1 MIAPMTRDGLTV
13 IDADGHVQ
21 EPSDLWE
28 RYIDPAY
35 AEFAPRCDATR
46 TDNLFSVDGYTMPR
60 MFVPAVGRTDYR
72 RSLVGQ
78 WNARF
83 AGQFAL
89 RDAGFGPASYL
100 EELEREGIDRMVLFP
115 SRGLYAAALGQ
126 MDGGL
131 SAAICRAYNDWLAEF
146 CSADPHRLVAVAL
159 LALHDPAAAAA
170 EARRAVGTLGMRAAM
185 VRPNPCEGR
194 NLEDP
199 AHDVVWRA
207 LEELGAALAV
217 HEGSGSW
224 MPAYGDR
231 YPGSYL
237 AQHAMS
243 HPMEQMGAVYA
254 LTVGGILERH
264 PRLRVAILEAGAT
277 WLPYWL
283 HRLDEHVEQLQ
294 DVPSETGWL
303 SRLPSSAFRAQCWI
317 SCEPDEPNIRALID
331 TVGADRLLWASDYP
345 HPDCHYPGMVDH
357 LWKGAGANG
366 LSREELHHW
375 AGGNAADVYGLT

>member
-1 MIAPMTRDGLTV
+1 VAREGITV
-13 IDADGHVQ
+13 VDADGHVQ

-28 RYIDPAY
+28 RYMDPAY
-35 AEFAPRCDATR
+35 AEFGPRCDASR
-46 TDNLFSVDGYTMPR
+46 TDNLFSVDGLTMPR
-60 MFVPAVGRTDYR
+60 MFIPAPGRMDYR

-89 RDAGFGPASYL
+89 GNDGFSARSYL
-100 EELEREGIDRMVLFP
+100 EELDREGIDRMVLFP
-115 SRGLYAAALGQ
+115 SRGLYAAAVEH
-126 MDGGL
+126 MDGAV
-131 SAAICRAYNDWLAEF
+131 STAICRAYNDWLAEF
-146 CSADPHRLVAVAL
+146 CSADPARLVPVAL
-159 LALHDPAAAAA
+159 LALHDPVAAAA
-170 EARRAVGTLGMRAAM
+170 EARRSVTSLGMHGAM
-185 VRPNPCEGR
+185 VRPNPCAGR

-199 AHDVVWRA
+199 ANDVVWKM

-264 PRLRVAILEAGAT
+264 PELRVAILEAGGT

-283 HRLDEHVEQLQ
+283 YRLDEHVEQLH

-303 SRLPSSAFRAQCWI
+303 TRLPSAAFRAQCWI
-317 SCEPDEPNIRALID
+317 SCEPDEPNIRGVVDA
-331 TVGADRLLWASDYP
+331 VGADRLLWASDYP
-345 HPDCHYPGMVDH
+345 HPDCNYPGMVDH
-357 LWKGAGANG
+357 LWKGAESSG
-366 LSREELHHW
+366 LTPDELRLW
-375 AGGNAADVYGLT
+375 AGENALRVYGLP

>member
-1 MIAPMTRDGLTV
+1 VTRDGLTV

-46 TDNLFSVDGYTMPR
+46 TDNLFSVDGLVMPR
-60 MFVPAVGRTDYR
+60 MFVPAVGRMDYR

-83 AGQFAL
+83 AAQFSL
-89 RDAGFGPASYL
+89 GDAGFSSRSYL
-100 EELEREGIDRMVLFP
+100 EELDREGIDRMVLFP
-115 SRGLYAAALGQ
+115 SRGLYAAAVEHL
-126 MDGGL
+126 DGGL
-131 SAAICRAYNDWLAEF
+131 SAAICRAYNDWLAGF
-146 CSADPHRLVAVAL
+146 CAADPARLVAVAL
-159 LALHDPAAAAA
+159 VALHDPAAAAA
-170 EARRAVGTLGMRAAM
+170 EVRRTVTKLGMRGAM
-185 VRPNPCEGR
+185 VRPNPCAGR

-199 AHDVVWRA
+199 AHDVVWA
-207 LEELGAALAV
+207 ELESLGATLAV

-254 LTVGGILERH
+254 LTVGGVLERH
-264 PRLRVAILEAGAT
+264 PSLRVAILEAGAT

-283 HRLDEHVEQLQ
+283 HRLDEHVEQLR

-303 SRLPSSAFRAQCWI
+303 SRSPSVAFRAQCWI
-317 SCEPDEPNIRALID
+317 SCEPDEPNVRALID
-331 TVGADRLLWASDYP
+331 SIGADRLLWASDYP
-345 HPDCHYPGMVDH
+345 HPDCNYPGMVDH
-357 LWKGAGANG
+357 LAKGAEANG
-366 LSREELHHW
+366 LTRDELRLW
-375 AGGNAADVYGLT
+375 AGDNARRCYGLA

>member
-1 MIAPMTRDGLTV
+1 MTPDGLTV

-46 TDNLFSVDGYTMPR
+46 TDNLFSVDGLVMPR
-60 MFVPAVGRTDYR
+60 MFVPAVGRSDYR

-83 AGQFAL
+83 AGQFSL
-89 RDAGFGPASYL
+89 GDAGFSPRSYL
-100 EELEREGIDRMVLFP
+100 DELDREGIDRMVLFP
-115 SRGLYAAALGQ
+115 SRGLYAAAVEH

-131 SAAICRAYNDWLAEF
+131 SAAICRAYNDWLADF
-146 CSADPHRLVAVAL
+146 CAADPARLVPVAL
-159 LALHDPAAAAA
+159 VALHDPEAAAL
-170 EARRAVGTLGMRAAM
+170 EVRRAVTVLGMRGAM

-199 AHDVVWRA
+199 LHDVVWA
-207 LEELGAALAV
+207 ELSSLGATLAV

-264 PRLRVAILEAGAT
+264 PSLRAAILEAGAT

-283 HRLDEHVEQLQ
+283 YRLDEHVEQLG

-303 SRLPSSAFRAQCWI
+303 TRSPSEAFRAQCWI
-317 SCEPDEPNIRALID
+317 SCEPDEPNVRTLID
-331 TVGADRLLWASDYP
+331 TIGADRLLWASDYP
-345 HPDCHYPGMVDH
+345 HPDCHYPGMVGH
-357 LWKGAGANG
+357 LTKGAEANG
-366 LSREELHHW
+366 LSRDELRRW
-375 AGGNAADVYGLT
+375 AGENAARCYGLPD